1 MSVRSQG
8 VGKLVGCAAIAV
20 AAAVT
25 LGLSA
30 HHDVQF
36 TASATTPKAM
46 AANQALMQREECVY
60 NAIRSE
66 LPRGATVYTSGQH
79 WQYTQRLD
87 ELSTLWAVPEVNR
100 ADAQYSLT
108 IVNAPGHCDGQKVQ
122 VRRL

>member
-20 AAAVT
+20 AAVVT
-25 LGLSA
+25 LGLSV
-30 HHDVQF
+30 HHGVQF
-36 TASATTPKAM
+36 TASATTPKSM
-46 AANQALMQREECVY
+46 AANQALMQREECIY

-66 LPRGATVYTSGQH
+66 LPRGATVYTSGQP

-87 ELSTLWAVPEVNR
+87 ELSTLWAVPQVNR

-108 IVNAPGHCDGQKVQ
+108 IVKAPGYCDGQKVK